1 MESTQRQSGV
11 YVQDEEEEYF
21 MGPRYFSHSQGDAGV
36 SFAALLE
43 VKQNRGDFVST
54 CCVYTEDDFTK
65 TGLGQTQVQG
75 KLKAVGVSHS
85 DGLSLRG
92 SDTALRRTFPALNAQ
107 HLLAVRLHGV

>member
-43 VKQNRGDFVST
+43 VKQIGGDFVST
-54 CCVYTEDDFTK
+54 CCVYTDDDFTK
-65 TGLGQTQVQG
+65 TGLGQTFG
-75 KLKAVGVSHS
+75 TYSK
-85 DGLSLRG
+85 
-92 SDTALRRTFPALNAQ
+92 
-107 HLLAVRLHGV
+107 